1 MAAGVMMEIKIR
13 KKPGFEDFDLPRY
26 MTAAAAGMDLRAAV
40 EEEIKLQ
47 PGEIRFIPSG
57 IYIALPDGFEAQL
70 RPRSGLA
77 LRQGL
82 SIVNSP
88 GTVDADYRGEI
99 GVIAINL
106 GSEPIAIRRGMR
118 VAQMVIQKV
127 EKADWLEVEELEAST
142 RDSGGFGHTG
152 E

>member
-1 MAAGVMMEIKIR
+1 MMEIRIK
-13 KKPGFEDFDLPRY
+13 KKPGFEDFELPRY
-26 MTAAAAGMDLRAAV
+26 MSEGAAGMDLRAAV
-40 EEEIKLQ
+40 DGEIKLR
-47 PGEIRFIPSG
+47 PGEIRFIPAG
-57 IYIALPDGFEAQL
+57 IYLALPPGYEAQL

-77 LRQGL
+77 LRHGL

-99 GVIAINL
+99 GVISVNL
-106 GSEPIAIRRGMR
+106 GREPISIRRGMR
-118 VAQMVIQKV
+118 IAQMVIQKV
-127 EKADWLEVEELEAST
+127 ETARWLEVAELEATS

>member
-1 MAAGVMMEIKIR
+1 MTMEVRIR
-13 KKPGFEDFDLPRY
+13 KKPGFEDFELPRY
-26 MTAAAAGMDLRAAV
+26 MTAGAAGMDLRAAIDG
-40 EEEIKLQ
+40 ELELR
-47 PGEIRFIPSG
+47 PGEIRFIPAG
-57 IYIALPDGFEAQL
+57 IYLALPPGFEAQL

-106 GSEPIAIRRGMR
+106 GRGPIPIRRGMR
-118 VAQMVIQKV
+118 IAQMVIQKV
-127 EKADWLEVEELEAST
+127 EKVEWREVEKLDTTSREA
-142 RDSGGFGHTG
+142 GGFGHSG

>member
-1 MAAGVMMEIKIR
+1 MEIRIR
-13 KKPGFEDFDLPRY
+13 SKPGFEDLELPRY
-26 MTAAAAGMDLRAAV
+26 MSEGAAGMDLRAAV
-40 EEEIKLQ
+40 AEDLDLQ
-47 PGEIRFIPSG
+47 PGEIRFIPAG
-57 IYIALPDGFEAQL
+57 IYIALPPGFEAQL

-106 GSEPIAIRRGMR
+106 GREPIAIRRGMR
-118 VAQMVIQKV
+118 IAQMVIQKV
-127 EKADWLEVEELEAST
+127 ERAEWRMVEELDATS
-142 RDSGGFGHTG
+142 RDGGGFGHTG
-152 E
+152 Q

>member
-1 MAAGVMMEIKIR
+1 MMKVKIR
-13 KKPGFEDFDLPRY
+13 KKPDFQDFDLPRY
-26 MTAAAAGMDLRAAV
+26 MTEGAAGMDLKAAIDG
-40 EEEIKLQ
+40 EMELR
-47 PGEIRFIPSG
+47 PGEIRFIPAG
-57 IYIALPDGFEAQL
+57 IYIALPSGFEAQL

-106 GSEPIAIRRGMR
+106 GSDPIAIRRGMR

-127 EKADWLEVEELEAST
+127 ERVDWLEVEKLDT
-142 RDSGGFGHTG
+142 TPRDAGGFGHSG

>member
-1 MAAGVMMEIKIR
+1 MMEIRIK
-13 KKPGFEDFDLPRY
+13 KKPGFEDFELPRY
-26 MTAAAAGMDLRAAV
+26 MSEGAAGMDLRAAV
-40 EEEIKLQ
+40 EGDLELR
-47 PGEIRFIPSG
+47 PGEIRFIPAG
-57 IYIALPDGFEAQL
+57 IYIALPPGFEAQL

-99 GVIAINL
+99 GVISVNL
-106 GSEPIAIRRGMR
+106 GKEPIPVRRGMR
-118 VAQMVIQKV
+118 IAQMVIQKV
-127 EKADWLEVEELEAST
+127 ETAQWVEVSELEATS